1 MGGLIGNFEIVI
13 FPFMMIFIID
23 SYQPILN
30 MAQKAGLI
38 LFGTIFVITGFISS
52 YLAIFN

>member
-13 FPFMMIFIID
+13 FPFIMIFIVD
-23 SYQPILN
+23 SYHPILN
-30 MAQKAGLI
+30 MAQKAGLVF
-38 LFGTIFVITGFISS
+38 FGTIFVVTGFISS